1 MNGLKQA
8 PFAIFSATFKK
19 NSFFI
24 LSNQIK
30 HYLCNRK
37 TKKNA
42 AIAQLVE
49 QRIRNA

>member
-8 PFAIFSATFKK
+8 PFAIFSAAFKK

-37 TKKNA
+37 TKNA